1 MDPIL
6 LTVGLLMI
14 ACAVTLL
21 ADGPRSWVLA
31 FAQGIGMQAIVAAC
45 VASIQVGFL
54 MGDAAPK
61 SIVDRVQMGVQAMPF
76 VAAGWTGQ
84 QIYESTGKGP
94 DESARS
100 DFGDFAIVSSTQVAL
115 VSLVLAA
122 RRVHASEDRVGD
134 GVQFVLMLLVI
145 ANTAINAGWAWWAA

>member
-1 MDPIL
+1 VCRVDPGG
-6 LTVGLLMI
+6 VP
-14 ACAVTLL
+14 
-21 ADGPRSWVLA
+21 DGRRRPE
-31 FAQGIGMQAIVAAC
+31 
-45 VASIQVGFL
+45 
-54 MGDAAPK
+54 
-61 SIVDRVQMGVQAMPF
+61 VDRGPPF